1 MMSVVHKTSSMIL
14 ARSLTQLRCKPV
26 ANPSLS
32 IHCDF
37 SSKQTATLPLFSN
50 NPSTQLPISFYH
62 KTAASVI
69 TKRALSTDVD
79 VSVSS
84 SSSPEDD
91 YLRWRKQG
99 VLSIDEI
106 CENIKQG
113 KGQDLIVI
121 NLADHVN
128 YVKYF
133 VIVTANS
140 YRHLRAMAQSMNQLY
155 KQKKRKEDPFTII
168 EGKKECRDW
177 QCIELGNSVVH
188 FMLEESRERYQLEKL
203 WLLGHKFDDLLRQ
216 EPSQEDIVHELTTGG
231 LKMMSS
237 AEDDDV
243 IYLSEDDIIDF
254 PSWDDEGE
262 PVVNNDNDD
271 SDNIVD
277 EDDYVV

>member
-1 MMSVVHKTSSMIL
+1 MMMSVVHKTSSRIL
-14 ARSLTQLRCKPV
+14 ARSLTQLCSKPV
-26 ANPSLS
+26 VNPTPSL
-32 IHCDF
+32 HRENF
-37 SSKQTATLPLFSN
+37 SKHTPAPLPLFPN
-50 NPSTQLPISFYH
+50 NPSTKLSCHH
-62 KTAASVI
+62 KAAASSVV
-69 TKRALSTDVD
+69 TSAFSTDAD
-79 VSVSS
+79 VSASS
-84 SSSPEDD
+84 GSSSPEDD

-231 LKMMSS
+231 LKVISS
-237 AEDDDV
+237 ADDDDI

-254 PSWDDEGE
+254 PSWDDEGD
-262 PVVNNDNDD
+262 PVVPGDADD
-271 SDNIVD
+271 IVD